1 VLSLEI
7 IAKVAVSSVNFAID
21 KPYDYKI
28 PESLRAKVKVGTRV
42 TVPFSRGNRRA
53 EGVIL
58 VLAES
63 KGDMRLKCIDKV
75 LDENPVLTEAQ
86 IKLALWLRD
95 RFFCTVYDALRAM
108 LPAGLWF
115 NTEYSYK
122 ASAGITREK
131 AREYA
136 EGLPYGC
143 ELIDAVFDSGTEL
156 RLGVLKNAAG
166 GAEIADTLKK
176 LVKTGILSE
185 LTEESRKIKDK
196 TVGEAYLAIPAE
208 EAVIL
213 AAQKRRKSPLQAA
226 VLELLATI
234 GGALTKEIC
243 YFTGASMQTMKNM
256 EKAGLIRLERTEIF
270 RRPDVKDT
278 GRIEISELT
287 PQQQE
292 AFEGLSKLLK
302 SPPAAALLYGVTGSG
317 KTAVYIKLIYEVIAS
332 GRSALVLVPE
342 IALTPQFMS
351 TFTHCFGD
359 GVAVLHSS
367 LTMGERYD
375 EWKRIKA
382 GGVSVV
388 VGTRSAVF
396 APLDNLG
403 LIIIDEEQEHTYKSE
418 NSPRYHARDVAKY
431 RCVQSAALLLLG
443 SATPSVETMY
453 NARTGKYGLF
463 TLESRYNHNALPEV
477 IIADMKKELRQ
488 GNGST
493 ISSVL
498 GAEIEKNL
506 ERHEQTILFIN
517 RRGASNLLACPECG
531 FTYGCPNCSVSL
543 TYHSA
548 NKRLMCHYC
557 GHSVPLS
564 EDCPQCGGRLKYVG
578 AGTQKV
584 EQDLHELFP
593 GISVL
598 RMDTDTVSPAMSHD
612 MLLSRFEN
620 ERISV
625 LVGTQMVT
633 KGLNFE
639 NVTLVG
645 VISADQSLYA
655 GDYRADERT
664 FSLITQVVGRSGRG
678 EKTGRAVIQTFTPQN
693 EVIRLAALQDYG
705 AFYEREI
712 EVRRV
717 LGAPPVSELFAIT
730 VSGLDE
736 AAALRCSTEIRSALR
751 AKLKESRNTR
761 VLGPA
766 PAGVLRVNNR
776 YRYRVV
782 ISTENTREMRALIS
796 DIIKRYSQDKR
807 FRGVSIFADINPSD

>member
-1 VLSLEI
+1 VTIEI
-7 IAKVAVSSVNFAID
+7 IAKVAVSSANFAID
-21 KPYDYKI
+21 RPYDYRI
-28 PESLRAKVKVGTRV
+28 PEPLRDKARVGTRV
-42 TVPFSRGNRRA
+42 SVPFSRGNRRA

-58 VLAES
+58 ALAGS
-63 KGDMRLKCIDKV
+63 KGDKRLKCIDKV
-75 LDENPVLTEAQ
+75 LDETPVLTEAQ
-86 IKLALWLRD
+86 IKLALWLRE
-95 RFFCTVYDALRAM
+95 RFFCTVYDALRVM

-115 NTEYSYK
+115 KTEYSYR
-122 ASAGITREK
+122 ASGGLTREK
-131 AREYA
+131 ALEYA
-136 EGLPYGC
+136 ESLPYGR
-143 ELIDAVFDSGTEL
+143 EIIDAVFDYGGEAGL
-156 RLGVLKNAAG
+156 AALKNAAG
-166 GAEIADTLKK
+166 GAEIADTLKR
-176 LVKTGILSE
+176 LVKAEILAE
-185 LTEESRKIKDK
+185 LAEESRRIKDK
-196 TVGEAYLAIPAE
+196 TVGEAYLEIPAE
-208 EAVIL
+208 EALIL
-213 AAQKRRKSPLQAA
+213 AAQKRKRSPLQAE
-226 VLELLATI
+226 VLELLASI

-243 YFTGASMQTMKNM
+243 YFTGASPQTLKTM
-256 EKAGLIRLERTEIF
+256 EKSGLIRLERTEVY
-270 RRPDVKDT
+270 RRPEAKET
-278 GRIEISELT
+278 GIIEISELT
-287 PQQQE
+287 AQQRE
-292 AFEGLSKLLK
+292 AFEGLRQLLK

-317 KTAVYIKLIYEVIAS
+317 KTAVYIKLIYEVIAG

-342 IALTPQFMS
+342 ISLTPQFLS

-367 LTMGERYD
+367 LSMGERYD

-382 GGVSVV
+382 GAVSVV

-418 NSPRYHARDVAKY
+418 NNPRYHSRDVAKY
-431 RCVQSAALLLLG
+431 RCVQSGAMLLLG
-443 SATPSVETMY
+443 SATPSVESMY
-453 NARTGKYGLF
+453 SAKTGKYSLF
-463 TLESRYNHNALPEV
+463 TLETRFNQNALPEV
-477 IIADMKKELRQ
+477 IIADMKKELRR

-506 ERHEQTILFIN
+506 ERGEQTILFIN
-517 RRGASNLLACPECG
+517 RRGANNLLACPECG

-557 GHSVPLS
+557 GHTEPLS
-564 EDCPQCGGRLKYVG
+564 EDCPRCGGRLKYIG

-584 EQDLHELFP
+584 EQELRELFP

-598 RMDTDTVSPAMSHD
+598 RMDTDTVSPAASHD
-612 MLLSRFEN
+612 MLLSRFES
-620 ERISV
+620 ERIQV

-645 VISADQSLYA
+645 VISADQGLYA

-664 FSLITQVVGRSGRG
+664 FSLITQVVGRAGRG
-678 EKTGRAVIQTFTPQN
+678 GKTGRAVIQTLTPQN
-693 EVIRLAALQDYG
+693 EVIKLAARQDYG

-712 EVRRV
+712 ELRRI
-717 LGAPPVSELFAIT
+717 LGSPPISDLFAIT
-730 VSGLDE
+730 VSGIDE
-736 AAALRCSTEIRSALR
+736 AAALRCSTEIRNVLR
-751 AKLKESRNTR
+751 SSLEGSGKTR

-782 ISTENTREMRALIS
+782 ISTDNTREMRALTA
-796 DIIKRYSQDKR
+796 DIIKKYSQDKR
-807 FRGVSIFADINPSD
+807 FRGLSVFADINPSD